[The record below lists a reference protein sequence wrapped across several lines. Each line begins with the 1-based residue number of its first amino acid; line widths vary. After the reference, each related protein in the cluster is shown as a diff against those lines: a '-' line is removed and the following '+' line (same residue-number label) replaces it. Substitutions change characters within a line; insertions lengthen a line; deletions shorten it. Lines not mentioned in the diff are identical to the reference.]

1 MNSGGISHLTIL
13 EKLWWWI
20 ERDKQIINQ
29 QRIIMQDPQIVKIV
43 VVVLI
48 VYTMLW
54 IYRDWRDN
62 NPR

>member
-29 QRIIMQDPQIVKIV
+29 QIMMQDPQIVKIV
-43 VVVLI
+43 VTTLI

-54 IYRDWRDN
+54 IWRDWRDN